1 MATFAEIEITFDQ
14 EFDFNVQNNGLSIGF
29 TNQSTQSSGVVLE
42 TIVQTRSQ
50 AFEFSAGT
58 DSNTQAQLYKDA
70 IDLDFVASGQWEC
83 TILVNVVTVKSTNPD
98 IFINQLFTFA
108 PNDLRVSA
116 LITNTPSSVPAV
128 DGLMLARSNYYL
140 SLGITTELFQNVQ
153 MFFRTGDT
161 SASLASPNYEK
172 KVFTPS
178 LNWEYFD
185 VLISRFALDFLNPRP
200 VWRASTG
207 ILPSAVGSLVA
218 TTIRTQNNVQ
228 TSPQSRIVDLI
239 TTRGYSSY
247 ADGANYLDTTS
258 NVLLTS
264 KFNQVQQGDTIV
276 VPVLADGSSYFFEDK
291 DQNIIYGN
299 TIVNSQIVENRVQY
313 LFVDTTALTTPYIVL
328 NTEYIFEIVKECK
341 FTPVNVMFLNRLGVF
356 EQLTFFKAKTESVT
370 FTQEGQYKNNFVLGG
385 LYDTSRHLYRSGNK
399 NARTTVSLNSGYLNE
414 QQNEALKDL
423 LNSEY
428 VYFNDAGTFT
438 PVNVESKSLRVLT
451 GLNDKLIN
459 YAIDFLQS
467 FDAVQNV

>member
-1 MATFAEIEITFDQ
+1 MATFAQIQITFNQ
-14 EFDFNVQNNGLSIGF
+14 QFDFDTAQNGFVISF
-29 TNQSTQSSGVVLE
+29 TNQATQGNNQIFS
-42 TIVQTRSQ
+42 TIVQTRSSSLQ
-50 AFEFSAGT
+50 FSTGT
-58 DSNTQAQLYKDA
+58 DATTQAQFYKDA
-70 IDLDFVASGQWEC
+70 IDLDYVPSGDWEC
-83 TILVNVVTVKSTNPD
+83 EILGAAVTIKSTNPN
-98 IFINQLFTFA
+98 IFINQLFVYE
-108 PNDLRVSA
+108 PNTERVTVV
-116 LITNTPSSVPAV
+116 ITNTPSSVPAV

-153 MFFRTGDT
+153 MYFRTGDT
-161 SASLASPNYEK
+161 SVSLALPNYEK

-178 LNWEYFD
+178 VNWEYFD
-185 VLISRFALDFLNPRP
+185 ILISRFALDFLNPRP

-207 ILPSAVGSLVA
+207 SLPSAVGSLVA
-218 TTIRTQNNVQ
+218 TTIRTQSNLQ

-276 VPVLADGSSYFFEDK
+276 VPVLADGSSYFFLDK
-291 DQNIIYGN
+291 DDNIIYGN
-299 TIVNSQIVENRVQY
+299 TVVDSQIVENRVQY
-313 LFVDTTALTTPYIVL
+313 LFVDTSELTTPYVVL

-356 EQLTFFKAKTESVT
+356 EQLTFFKAKTENLT
-370 FTQEGQYKNNFVLGG
+370 FTQEGEYKNNFVIGG

-414 QQNEALKDL
+414 QQNESLKDL

-428 VYFNDAGTFT
+428 VYFNNAGTFT
-438 PVNVESKSLRVLT
+438 PVNVDSKSLRVLT

>member
-1 MATFAEIEITFDQ
+1 MATFAEIEITFNQ

-58 DSNTQAQLYKDA
+58 DSDTQAQLYKDA

-83 TILVNVVTVKSTNPD
+83 TILDNVVTVKSTNPN

-108 PNDLRVSA
+108 PNDARVSA

-128 DGLMLARSNYYL
+128 DGLMLARANYYL

-153 MFFRTGDT
+153 MYFRTGDT
-161 SASLASPNYEK
+161 SASLAVPNYEK
-172 KVFTPS
+172 KVFRPS
-178 LNWEYFD
+178 LNWEFFD
-185 VLISRFALDFLNPRP
+185 ILISRFALDFLNPRP
-200 VWRASTG
+200 VWQSATG
-207 ILPSAVGSLVA
+207 VLPSAVGSLVA
-218 TTIRTQNNVQ
+218 TTIRTQNDVQ
-228 TSPQSRIVDLI
+228 TAPQARIVDLI

-247 ADGANYLDTTS
+247 ADGANFLDTTS
-258 NVLLTS
+258 KVLLTS
-264 KFNQVQQGDTIV
+264 KYNQVQLGDTIV
-276 VPVLADGSSYFFEDK
+276 VPVLADGSSYFFLDED
-291 DQNIIYGN
+291 DNIIYGN
-299 TIVNSQIVENRVQY
+299 TVSNSDTIENKVQY
-313 LFVDTTALTTPYIVL
+313 LFVNTTGLTKPYIVL
-328 NTEYIFEIVKECK
+328 NTDYIFEIVTECK
-341 FTPVNVMFLNRLGVF
+341 FTPVNVTFLNRLGVF
-356 EQLTFFKAKTESVT
+356 EQLTFFKAKNETVDFTE
-370 FTQEGQYKNNFVLGG
+370 QGEYKNNFVLGG
-385 LYDTSRHLYRSGNK
+385 LYNTSRHLYKSGNK
-399 NARTTVSLNSGYLNE
+399 NARTTVTLNSGYLNE
-414 QQNEALKDL
+414 QQNEAVKDL

-438 PVNVESKSLRVLT
+438 PVNVDSKSLRVLT

-459 YAIDFLQS
+459 YEISFMES